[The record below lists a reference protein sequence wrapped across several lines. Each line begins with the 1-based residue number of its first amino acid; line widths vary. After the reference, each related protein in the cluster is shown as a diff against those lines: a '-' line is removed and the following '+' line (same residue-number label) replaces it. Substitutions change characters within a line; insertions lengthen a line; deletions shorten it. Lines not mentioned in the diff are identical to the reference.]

1 MKPSF
6 RLCAALAVAA
16 IVHASVA
23 ADVAPDPDPAAA
35 APPPFS
41 AGAAAPAFTAERL
54 DGGSLSLASLRGKV
68 VLLNFWGVSCPPCRV
83 EMPELQA
90 MHRRLA
96 GRGLVVLGVT
106 EMNPAPEEARRF
118 LAEIGATY
126 PVVLDPG
133 ERLGALY
140 RIEAHPT
147 TFVIDARGTITFVN
161 DGYLKGDEKGIE
173 AAVLRALEA
182 QGAGE
187 R

>member
-1 MKPSF
+1 MKPSI
-6 RLCAALAVAA
+6 RLCAAFAAAA
-16 IVHASVA
+16 IVRAAFA
-23 ADVAPDPDPAAA
+23 ADVAPFAA
-35 APPPFS
+35 
-41 AGAAAPAFTAERL
+41 GDTAPAFTAEKL
-54 DGGSLSLASLRGKV
+54 DGGSLSLASLRGRV
-68 VLLNFWGVSCPPCRV
+68 VLLNFWGVSCPPCRI

-106 EMNPAPEEARRF
+106 EMNPTPEEARRF
-118 LAEIGATY
+118 LTEIGASY

-161 DGYLKGDEKGIE
+161 DGYLKGDEKRIE
-173 AAVLRALEA
+173 AAVLQALDGP
-182 QGAGE
+182 GAAT

>member
-1 MKPSF
+1 MKPSI
-6 RLCAALAVAA
+6 RLCAAFAAAA
-16 IVHASVA
+16 IVRAAFA
-23 ADVAPDPDPAAA
+23 ADVALFA
-35 APPPFS
+35 
-41 AGAAAPAFTAERL
+41 AGATAPAFTAEKL
-54 DGGSLSLASLRGKV
+54 DGGSLSLASLRGRV
-68 VLLNFWGVSCPPCRV
+68 VLLNFWGVSCPPCRI

-106 EMNPAPEEARRF
+106 EMNPTPEEARRF
-118 LAEIGATY
+118 LAEIGASY

-133 ERLGALY
+133 ERLGALS

-161 DGYLKGDEKGIE
+161 DGYLKGDEKRIE
-173 AAVLRALEA
+173 AAVLQALDA
-182 QGAGE
+182 PGSAA